1 MRLAW
6 MLWALAACCPLT
18 AGEPVPVLVELFTSE
33 GCSSCPPADAFLR
46 ELHRTQPVDGVEAIV
61 LSEHVDYWDR
71 MGWKDPFSSELW
83 SKRQSWYS
91 MRWPTKVYTPQMI
104 IDGIEEMIGSDERYA
119 RAVMREAAKKPKGMV
134 RVLIALG
141 EGGVGLRVEAE
152 GLPKGGPA
160 QVRVAIVEDGLETE
174 VPGGENQGKTLV
186 HDGVVRLLAEIG
198 ETEAGAGE
206 YEGTAGLS
214 LEPEWARERL
224 RAVVF
229 LQDAGTRR
237 VIAVGSEPLTVSR

>member
-1 MRLAW
+1 MRMVW
-6 MLWALAACCPLT
+6 MLWALAACSPLM

-46 ELHRTQPVDGVEAIV
+46 ELHRTQPVDGVQAIV
-61 LSEHVDYWDR
+61 LSEHVDYWDGS
-71 MGWKDPFSSELW
+71 GWKDPFSSELW

-119 RAVMREAAKKPKGMV
+119 RAVMREEARKPKGRV
-134 RVLIALG
+134 RVLTALG
-141 EGGVGLRVEAE
+141 EGGVGLRVEAT

-174 VPGGENQGKTLV
+174 VSRGENQGMTLV

-198 ETEAGAGE
+198 ETEAGAAE
-206 YEGTAGLS
+206 FHGTAGLS
-214 LEPEWARERL
+214 LEPGWDRERL

-229 LQDAGTRR
+229 LQDSATRR
-237 VIAVGSEPLTVSR
+237 VIAVSSER